1 MASKTARK
9 STPTGPAGKFQPD
22 ASASRIVPLN
32 SGQNAYILDH
42 NGKMAHFT
50 VGTAAFMD
58 ALCAYA
64 NNLGVDRVKRDITNA
79 NQLAWAALPGL
90 LDAALTSAQ

>member
-32 SGQNAYILDH
+32 FGQNAYILDH

-58 ALCAYA
+58 ALCTYA
-64 NNLGVDRVKRDITNA
+64 NNLGVERVKRDIVTA
-79 NQLAWAALPGL
+79 NQLAWADLSGL
-90 LDAALTSAQ
+90 LDAALAPAE